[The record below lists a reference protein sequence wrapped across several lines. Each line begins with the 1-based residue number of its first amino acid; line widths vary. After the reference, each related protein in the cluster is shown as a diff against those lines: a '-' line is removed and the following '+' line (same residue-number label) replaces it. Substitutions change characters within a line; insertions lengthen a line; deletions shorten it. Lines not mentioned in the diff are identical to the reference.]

1 MSHNGLSKAWS
12 EGRAAL
18 GPWITT
24 DSAWSIETL
33 AHCGYDFVVIDC
45 QHSLL
50 DEVTAGRL
58 LKGLANA
65 PAAGIVRVSRNEPGR
80 IGRVLDAG
88 ADGVIVPLVNSA
100 EEAAAAVAACH
111 YSPKGVRSF
120 GPFRAGLG
128 FDVKALEERVSC
140 FVMIETTKAVQRAAE
155 ICAVPGVAGVFIGPA
170 DLSVDMVLPAA
181 SAFGE
186 KPPAGL
192 TDAIEKVV
200 KATKAAGIVAGRPAS
215 SVADAARATAAG
227 FRLLTVG
234 ADRSLLR
241 ERAVQVVKE
250 MAAKGASN

>member
-1 MSHNGLSKAWS
+1 MSHSALSKAWS
-12 EGRAAL
+12 ANRAAL

-24 DSAWSIETL
+24 DSEWSIETL
-33 AHCGYDFVVIDC
+33 ANCGYDFVVIDC

-88 ADGVIVPLVNSA
+88 ADGVIVPLINTA
-100 EEAAAAVAACH
+100 QEAAAAVAACH
-111 YSPKGVRSF
+111 YSPRGVRSF

-140 FVMIETTKAVQRAAE
+140 FVMIETSTGVENAAA

-170 DLSVDMVLPAA
+170 DLSVDMGLPPSA
-181 SAFGE
+181 AFGE
-186 KPPAGL
+186 NPAAAL
-192 TDAIEKVV
+192 AEAMNKVV
-200 KATKAAGIVAGRPAS
+200 KATTAAGIVAGKPAA
-215 SVADAARATAAG
+215 SVADAGRAAAAG
-227 FRLLTVG
+227 YRLLTVG
-234 ADRSLLR
+234 ADRTLLR

-250 MAAKGASN
+250 MKAASS